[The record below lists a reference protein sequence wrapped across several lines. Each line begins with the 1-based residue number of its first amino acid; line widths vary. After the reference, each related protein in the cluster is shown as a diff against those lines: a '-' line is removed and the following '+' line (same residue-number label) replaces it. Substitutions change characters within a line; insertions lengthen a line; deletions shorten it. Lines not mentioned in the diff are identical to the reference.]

1 MESILTAENIY
12 KTFQTKSGTVDVLNG
27 ISFTFKKGE
36 TYSIMVRSGS
46 GKSTFL
52 NILASLTRPTQGT
65 VRFGEQDI
73 YAFKDQ
79 ELSEF
84 RRRHIGFVFQ
94 QYNLIEE
101 YNVLTNICLP
111 LKLDKRKPDEAFLK
125 EIVEMLGI
133 SDKLQKYPYELSGGE
148 QQRVAIARSLI
159 ARPEILFADE
169 PTGNL
174 DRLTEE
180 KTIQLLCECVE
191 QIGQTLILV
200 THNPEIA
207 ARMKH
212 QLIMD
217 DGRLTQLS

>member
-36 TYSIMVRSGS
+36 TYSIMGRSGS

>member
-1 MESILTAENIY
+1 MKTILTAENIH
-12 KTFQTKSGTVDVLNG
+12 KVFQTKSGTVNVLNG
-27 ISFTFKKGE
+27 ISFEFKKGE
-36 TYSIMVRSGS
+36 TYSIMGRSGS

-52 NILASLTRPTQGT
+52 NILASLTRPTQGI
-65 VRFGEQDI
+65 VRFGDQDI
-73 YAFKDQ
+73 YSFKDQ
-79 ELSEF
+79 QMSEF